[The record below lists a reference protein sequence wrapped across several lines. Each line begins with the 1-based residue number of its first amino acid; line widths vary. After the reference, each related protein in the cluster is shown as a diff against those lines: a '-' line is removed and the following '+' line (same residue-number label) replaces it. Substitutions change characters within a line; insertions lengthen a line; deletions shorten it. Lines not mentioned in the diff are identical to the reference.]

1 MPLSFSSLVSGTTL
15 PGADHETA
23 KRRTTLRA
31 YLTVL
36 TLYGLVAG
44 SPLIGALRAF
54 AQLNGT
60 SVPDW
65 TRTVQGICW
74 LASLVCASLWLA
86 WLIRTHPRRMRRLV
100 LLLGIGC
107 VIAADDAGLL
117 SPSRTSTHVAGRLC
131 EIVLWVWLC
140 IEITTR
146 RGLTLQALSIARPFR
161 PLSKR
166 CEAERRRCIEW
177 NLVFYRH
184 AAALVVGGILAFLT
198 TLLPGPAL
206 PADHQASAAGVPD
219 FWPGLVQG
227 IWSAAIEEVLV
238 TAAVV
243 TVLKA
248 VRRPLWEIVAVVA
261 VMRALPHAYLGLGP
275 VLAGLLPAAAA
286 AWLYHRHQ
294 QVVPLIA
301 AHTLHN
307 TITLAVSAIGWPA
320 VVPWL
325 LFVNV
330 SAHIAGKNESA
341 PAPDAAEEA
350 QPTRPEG
357 AGELHQEDT
366 AHERRRSTPA

>member
-1 MPLSFSSLVSGTTL
+1 MPLSPSSLVSGTTL

-23 KRRTTLRA
+23 KRHTTLRA

-44 SPLIGALRAF
+44 SPLIGALRAV

-86 WLIRTHPRRMRRLV
+86 WLIRTHPHRMRRLV
-100 LLLGIGC
+100 LLIGIGC
-107 VIAADDAGLL
+107 VIAADEAGLL
-117 SPSRTSTHVAGRLC
+117 SPSHASTHVAGRLC

-140 IEITTR
+140 IEITAR
-146 RGLTLQALSIARPFR
+146 RGLTLQTLSMPRPFR
-161 PLSKR
+161 RLSHR
-166 CEAERRRCIEW
+166 SDADRTRCIEW
-177 NLVFYRH
+177 HYVFCRH
-184 AAALVVGGILAFLT
+184 VLALLAGGILAFLT

-206 PADHQASAAGVPD
+206 HADQQGAAAGVPD
-219 FWPGLVQG
+219 FWPGLIQG

-243 TVLKA
+243 TILKA
-248 VRRPLWEIVAVVA
+248 ARRPLWEIVAVVA
-261 VMRALPHAYLGLGP
+261 AMRALPHAYLGLGP

-294 QVVPLIA
+294 HVVPLIA
-301 AHTLHN
+301 AHTAHN

-320 VVPWL
+320 VLPWL
-325 LFVNV
+325 LFINV
-330 SAHIAGKNESA
+330 SARIAGK
-341 PAPDAAEEA
+341 AAEGA
-350 QPTRPEG
+350 QPTRPE
-357 AGELHQEDT
+357 DKN
-366 AHERRRSTPA
+366 

>member
-1 MPLSFSSLVSGTTL
+1 MSGTTL

-36 TLYGLVAG
+36 SLYGAVAG
-44 SPLIGALRAF
+44 GHLMGAFLAF
-54 AQLNGT
+54 MELCGK
-60 SVPDW
+60 SVPGW
-65 TRTVQGICW
+65 TRVVEGVCW
-74 LASLVCASLWLA
+74 LTGLACAALWLA
-86 WLIRTHPRRMRRLV
+86 WLIRTRPRRMRRLV
-100 LLLGIGC
+100 LLIGIGC
-107 VIAADDAGLL
+107 VIAADEAGLL
-117 SPSRTSTHVAGRLC
+117 SPSRTSTQVAGRLC

-146 RGLTLQALSIARPFR
+146 RGLTLQALSMPRPFR

-206 PADHQASAAGVPD
+206 HADQQGAAAGVPD
-219 FWPGLVQG
+219 FWPGLIQG

-243 TVLKA
+243 TILKA
-248 VRRPLWEIVAVVA
+248 ARRPLWEIVAVVA
-261 VMRALPHAYLGLGP
+261 AMRALPHAYLGLGP

-294 QVVPLIA
+294 HVVPLIA
-301 AHTLHN
+301 AHTAHN
-307 TITLAVSAIGWPA
+307 TITLVVSAIGWPA
-320 VVPWL
+320 VLPWL
-325 LFVNV
+325 LFINV
-330 SAHIAGKNESA
+330 SARIAGK
-341 PAPDAAEEA
+341 AAEGA
-350 QPTRPEG
+350 QPTRPE
-357 AGELHQEDT
+357 DKN
-366 AHERRRSTPA
+366 

>member
-1 MPLSFSSLVSGTTL
+1 MPLSPVSGTTL

-23 KRRTTLRA
+23 TRRTTLRA

-36 TLYGLVAG
+36 TLYGLVAS

-65 TRTVQGICW
+65 TRTVQGTFW
-74 LASLVCASLWLA
+74 LASLISASLWLA
-86 WLIRTHPRRMRRLV
+86 WLIHTHPNRVGRLV
-100 LLLGIGC
+100 LLIGIGC
-107 VIAADDAGLL
+107 MIAADDAGLL
-117 SPSRTSTHVAGRLC
+117 SPSRTSTHIAGRLC

-140 IEITTR
+140 MEITAR
-146 RGLTLQALSIARPFR
+146 RGLTLQTLSMQHPFR

-177 NLVFYRH
+177 HYVFCRH
-184 AAALVVGGILAFLT
+184 VLALLAGGILAFLT

-206 PADHQASAAGVPD
+206 HADQQGAAAGVPD

-227 IWSAAIEEVLV
+227 IWSATVEELLL
-238 TAAVV
+238 TAVVV

-248 VRRPLWEIVAVVA
+248 ARRPLWEIVAVVA

-294 QVVPLIA
+294 QVVPLLA
-301 AHTLHN
+301 AHTAYN
-307 TITLAVSAIGWPA
+307 TIVLAVSAIGWPA
-320 VVPWL
+320 VLPWF

-330 SAHIAGKNESA
+330 SAHIAGK
-341 PAPDAAEEA
+341 AAEA
-350 QPTRPEG
+350 QPTR
-357 AGELHQEDT
+357 HEDKD
-366 AHERRRSTPA
+366 

>member
-1 MPLSFSSLVSGTTL
+1 MPLSPVSGTTL

-23 KRRTTLRA
+23 TRRTTLRA

-36 TLYGLVAG
+36 TLYGLVAS

-65 TRTVQGICW
+65 TRTVQGTFW
-74 LASLVCASLWLA
+74 LASLISASLWLA
-86 WLIRTHPRRMRRLV
+86 WLIHTHPHRVGRLV
-100 LLLGIGC
+100 LLIGIGC
-107 VIAADDAGLL
+107 MIAADDAGLL
-117 SPSRTSTHVAGRLC
+117 SPSRTSTHIAGRLC

-140 IEITTR
+140 MEITAR
-146 RGLTLQALSIARPFR
+146 RGLTLQTLSMQHPFR

-177 NLVFYRH
+177 HYVFCRH
-184 AAALVVGGILAFLT
+184 VLALLAGGILAFLT

-206 PADHQASAAGVPD
+206 HADQQGAAAGVPD

-227 IWSAAIEEVLV
+227 IWSATVEELLL
-238 TAAVV
+238 TAVVV

-248 VRRPLWEIVAVVA
+248 ARRPLWEIVAVVA

-294 QVVPLIA
+294 QVVPLLA
-301 AHTLHN
+301 AHTAYN
-307 TITLAVSAIGWPA
+307 TIVLAVSAIGWPA
-320 VVPWL
+320 VLPWF

-330 SAHIAGKNESA
+330 SAHIAGK
-341 PAPDAAEEA
+341 AAEA
-350 QPTRPEG
+350 QPTR
-357 AGELHQEDT
+357 HEDKD
-366 AHERRRSTPA
+366 